1 MEKVKILAIGRHEQI
16 LQTVIRLINQNPEWE
31 GIGAL
36 TDKDAVQQ
44 FDHQLIDIILLC
56 GGIEPESEINL
67 RAYFTAHRPQVTIV
81 QHYGGGSGL
90 LTAEIYEALKER
102 DNS

>member
-1 MEKVKILAIGRHEQI
+1 MKKVKILAIGRHEQI
-16 LQTVIRLINQNPEWE
+16 LGTVVRLINNNPEWE

-36 TDKDAVQQ
+36 TDKEAVQQ
-44 FDHQLIDIILLC
+44 FDHQVIDIILLC

-67 RAYFTAHRPQVTIV
+67 RAYFIAHRPQVIII

-102 DNS
+102 I

>member
-1 MEKVKILAIGRHEQI
+1 MEKIKILAVGRHEQI
-16 LQTVIRLINQNPEWE
+16 LETVVRLINNNPEWE
-31 GIGAL
+31 GFGAL
-36 TDKDAVQQ
+36 TDKEAVQQ
-44 FDHQLIDIILLC
+44 FDHQVIDIILLC

-102 DNS
+102 NKS

>member
-1 MEKVKILAIGRHEQI
+1 LAVGRHEQI
-16 LQTVIRLINQNPEWE
+16 LETVVRLINNNLEWE
-31 GIGAL
+31 GFGAL
-36 TDKDAVQQ
+36 TDKEAVQQ
-44 FDHQLIDIILLC
+44 FDHQVIDIILLC

-102 DNS
+102 NKS